1 MTNQATSRNHLDA
14 SHGGI
19 GDGVAV
25 AAGAPAARA
34 PPDWGTRANR
44 NLARDADV
52 PLQRPG
58 PREPRRRRAFRR
70 LAAPPVRRRP
80 ALKPT
85 GTTPWL
91 GVTGS
96 SCEPARQGRSSPLHA
111 LKIHW
116 RSIST
121 RKERRRIVPLFSTFF
136 HHSR

>member
-1 MTNQATSRNHLDA
+1 M
-14 SHGGI
+14 
-19 GDGVAV
+19 VV

-96 SCEPARQGRSSPLHA
+96 SCEPARQGR
-111 LKIHW
+111 
-116 RSIST
+116 
-121 RKERRRIVPLFSTFF
+121 
-136 HHSR
+136 